1 MELESS
7 IADSDVQ
14 ILSSEYP
21 LHLRLWAVVLFA
33 MCLYSLL
40 LQIIFVA
47 EMVAASNTSRK
58 RILFPAI
65 HVFILEEDSELS
77 CLH

>member
-21 LHLRLWAVVLFA
+21 LHLHLWAVVLFV